1 MINHIKGKLVEK
13 TPTYAIIECNG
24 VGYHLN
30 ISLNTYSKIP
40 DNESVML
47 FAHLAIR
54 EDAHTLFGFIDKD
67 ERQLFLHLISVSGV
81 GASTARMILSS
92 LSLVEIQTAIV
103 ERNVAVLKG
112 VKGIGAKSAER
123 IIIDLRDKLSKENFG
138 SEISIETNN
147 SIQEEALS
155 ALIALGFGKNMA
167 EKVVAKAL
175 KGSES
180 DITVEELIKTALKD
194 L

>member
-180 DITVEELIKTALKD
+180 DITVEELIKTALKE
-194 L
+194 